1 MYAISVMQL
10 YRPGQRGGRVVG
22 YQDIS
27 FPSPGIPIYLKN
39 AKTLKTIA

>member
-10 YRPGQRGGRVVG
+10 YRPGQGGGVVG

-27 FPSPGIPIYLKN
+27 FPSPGIPIYLRN